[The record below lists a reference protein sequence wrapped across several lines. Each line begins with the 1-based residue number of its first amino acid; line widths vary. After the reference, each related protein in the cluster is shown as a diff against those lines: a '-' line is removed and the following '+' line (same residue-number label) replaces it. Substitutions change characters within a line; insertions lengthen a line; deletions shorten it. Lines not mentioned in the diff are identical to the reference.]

1 MKKNML
7 VIRFGTPV
15 PLPKEVKL
23 VNDKIVAPEDIALAV
38 GSSFHGMGVASI
50 FRTSLTAKEIALLF
64 EDLAKSTG
72 DILPVIVQDLDDEG
86 FSLPAVSGFDQ
97 MVADY
102 RKLLEGTS
110 AQPQPTVQHNMS
122 LDDLLD
128 LANRKGGVSKL
139 SADEMQL
146 LEKLSKNL

>member
-1 MKKNML
+1 MTSKT
-7 VIRFGTPV
+7 ID
-15 PLPKEVKL
+15 PL
-23 VNDKIVAPEDIALAV
+23 
-38 GSSFHGMGVASI
+38 
-50 FRTSLTAKEIALLF
+50 
-64 EDLAKSTG
+64 
-72 DILPVIVQDLDDEG
+72 
-86 FSLPAVSGFDQ
+86 DQ

-110 AQPQPTVQHNMS
+110 AQPQPTEQHNMS

-128 LANRKGGVSKL
+128 LANRKGGVSQL